1 MNAPRAP
8 ITTGKASL
16 IGGIVVGIASL
27 VLWLA
32 VTRELG
38 FDGPLSLSIGLLAAA
53 AAGTWTRLADL

>member
-1 MNAPRAP
+1 MNRPGTP

-16 IGGIVVGIASL
+16 IGGFVVAIASL

-38 FDGPLSLSIGLLAAA
+38 FHGPAVLGAGLLAAA
-53 AAGTWTRLADL
+53 AAGVWTRAADL